1 MFVVFLSPQAAL
13 AAAAAVP
20 LVGIIAW
27 FVLVWLA
34 AAALS
39 HLSAHQS
46 LAANG
51 QFILTSLPGAVLFIA
66 TVWRLYV
73 SASLAIRWLRERIIP
88 KS

>member
-13 AAAAAVP
+13 AAATAVP

-51 QFILTSLPGAVLFIA
+51 QFI
-66 TVWRLYV
+66 
-73 SASLAIRWLRERIIP
+73 
-88 KS
+88 